1 MDHHETRSWV
11 GWGRHMLMVFIAQ
24 LFTLKMTHKFG
35 VKKGT
40 QLKTP
45 TVARPTPIEEYTETV
60 LEHQNNK
67 KVSHPNIIVEAK
79 AAARFLTI
87 RATMKLITE
96 FLIMR
101 GNIFRHINYIVQN
114 KASSYDSHS
123 RKTNKALMPRF
134 QGDET

>member
-1 MDHHETRSWV
+1 
-11 GWGRHMLMVFIAQ
+11 MLMVFIAQ
-24 LFTLKMTHKFG
+24 LFTLKMTHKFS
-35 VKKGT
+35 VKKGA

-45 TVARPTPIEEYTETV
+45 TVVRPTPIEEYTEAL

-79 AAARFLTI
+79 AAVRFLTI
-87 RATMKLITE
+87 GVIMKLITE

-101 GNIFRHINYIVQN
+101 GNIFKYIKYIVKN
-114 KASSYDSHS
+114 NASSYDSHS
-123 RKTNKALMPRF
+123 RKTNEALMLRF